1 MLKKIT
7 TCLIFLFIQ
16 TIISFGF
23 NTDLSTN
30 RSIENVN
37 NCISFVFITSDYN
50 GQAIS
55 CPEAL
60 DGSLSINAFGGTEP
74 YNYQWEDGTFGFQ
87 RNNLSAGTYSV
98 TVTDFSGCSLSSSI
112 SLQDPSPL
120 IITQYIVNPVSCAN
134 SSDGVLAAAV
144 TGGAPP
150 YNFEWGNG
158 DDGLTSENLTCG
170 VYPVTVTDANGC
182 SKSAIFGLQCPSVME
197 VNITA
202 TSNFNGFNLTCPESE
217 DGAAMATIQNGNSP
231 FSYEWSS
238 GSTDI
243 SAENLTAGI
252 NSLIVTDNNGCSVTA
267 FVELTAPVPMEL
279 TPNVLSDYEGFAVSC
294 IDATD
299 GIALVNVN
307 NGNIPY
313 SFLWENG
320 ETGNQATAL
329 NAGEN
334 TVTVTD
340 ATGCI
345 VKTSIDLNVYEISIA
360 DEIVSDYNGEPISC
374 HDSSDGAIQA
384 NVIAGAS
391 SPPNVSYV
399 WNTGEEDA
407 LLENVSAGTY
417 SLTVTNAFGCTAT
430 VETTIQAPIPI
441 QGLTIATS
449 DYNGFNIS
457 INGLDDGIAE
467 VAPSGGVPPYI
478 ALWENG
484 ETDFEN
490 ESLTAGIQNV
500 YITDA
505 NGCITQSSIELNQP
519 TVLEGYADV
528 LSDYNGQDVTC
539 IGNEDG
545 KAIAFGSG
553 AVPPY
558 TYSWSN
564 NIISDST
571 EQLPPGTHQVTVTD
585 ANGATFSTE
594 VTLYEPDPIEL
605 ELQSTAATNPGDGT
619 VSVVARGGTAPFD
632 FVWNDPQARSGE
644 SLDLLESGWYRVTAT
659 DANGCQEEA
668 IIEVEKSLDILC
680 IKKNIVIT
688 PNGDGR
694 NDFLSLNCIHPFNND
709 VEIYDRWGN
718 LVFKALDYD
727 GSWTGLKKN
736 KQVPDGGYYYI
747 IRVALPTGKRTF
759 KGSLTIIR

>member
-467 VAPSGGVPPYI
+467 VAPSGGVPPYT

-490 ESLTAGIQNV
+490 ESLTAGMQNV

>member
-1 MLKKIT
+1 MFKKIT
-7 TCLIFLFIQ
+7 TSLLFLFIQ
-16 TIISFGF
+16 SIISFGF
-23 NTDLSTN
+23 NIDLSTN
-30 RSIENVN
+30 PSLEIPN
-37 NCISFVFITSDYN
+37 NCLSFVFITSDHN

-74 YNYQWEDGTFGFQ
+74 YNYQWEDGTFGSQ
-87 RNNLSAGTYSV
+87 RNNLGAGTYSV

-112 SLQDPSPL
+112 ILNDPSPL
-120 IITQYIVNPVSCAN
+120 IITQYIVSPVSCSN
-134 SSDGVLAAAV
+134 SSDGALVAGI

-150 YNFEWGNG
+150 YNFEWENG
-158 DDGLTSENLTCG
+158 DNGSTSENLTCG

-182 SKSAIFGLQCPSVME
+182 SKSAIFGLQCPPVME
-197 VNITA
+197 VNLIA
-202 TSNFNGFNLTCPESE
+202 TSNFNGFNVSCPESE
-217 DGAAMATIQNGNSP
+217 DGEAVATILNGNP
-231 FSYEWSS
+231 PYSYEWSS
-238 GSTDI
+238 GAADI
-243 SAENLTAGI
+243 SANNLTAGI
-252 NSLIVTDNNGCSVTA
+252 NSLIVTDDNGCSVTA
-267 FVELTAPVPMEL
+267 FVELTAPAEMEL
-279 TPNVLSDYEGFAVSC
+279 IPTVQSNYEGFAVSC

-299 GIALVNVN
+299 GISSIAVN
-307 NGNIPY
+307 NGNAPY
-313 SFLWENG
+313 SFLWDNG
-320 ETGNQATAL
+320 ETGNMASAL
-329 NAGEN
+329 SAGEN

-340 ATGCI
+340 VTGC
-345 VKTSIDLNVYEISIA
+345 VVQALVDLSVYEISIT
-360 DEIVSDYNGEPISC
+360 DEIVSDYNGATISC
-374 HDSSDGAIQA
+374 HDASDGAIQA
-384 NVIAGAS
+384 NVVAGAA
-391 SPPNVSYV
+391 SPPNVTYI
-399 WNTGEEDA
+399 WNTGNENA
-407 LLENVSAGTY
+407 LLENISSGTY
-417 SLTVTNAFGCTAT
+417 TLTVTSTFGCTAT
-430 VETTIQAPIPI
+430 AESIIEAPSPV
-441 QGLTIATS
+441 QGLTLATS

-457 INGLDDGIAE
+457 INGSDDGIAE
-467 VAPSGGVPPYI
+467 VTPSGGIAPYTV
-478 ALWENG
+478 LWENG

-490 ESLTAGIQNV
+490 ESLTAGMQNV
-500 YITDA
+500 SITDA
-505 NGCITQSSIELNQP
+505 NGCITQLSIELNQP

-528 LSDYNGQDVTC
+528 LSDYNGQDITC

-558 TYSWSN
+558 TYAWSN
-564 NIISDST
+564 NSLSDST
-571 EQLPPGTHQVTVTD
+571 DQLAAGTHQVTVTD

-594 VTLYEPDPIEL
+594 VTLFEPDPIEL
-605 ELQSTAATNPGDGT
+605 ELQSTAAANPGDGT
-619 VSVVARGGTAPFD
+619 VAVVARGGTPPFN

-644 SLDLLESGWYRVTAT
+644 TLDLLESGWYRVTAT

-694 NDFLSLNCIHPFNND
+694 NDFLTLDCIHPFNND

-718 LVFKALDYD
+718 LVFKAIDYD

-747 IRVALPTGKRTF
+747 VRVALPTGKRTF